1 MRHGP
6 GIAAFKGRVWA
17 RRGQVICCCQQSVER
32 VREGEETRGTQVTEL
47 FTGGCAATLL
57 SGDSPGA
64 PCQHDQSLLGNIP
77 RASAVRGWGGPV
89 STSLV
94 CPPQNP
100 PRRRWVLWDPKSKWH
115 QVLLT
120 EPCLGQHLGTRGS
133 PSWCWG
139 TRRLPRCPRLCRRA
153 GVRWCSA
160 QLGVP
165 RVKAVGTCRRRG
177 DLCPAAPAPY
187 LRGTCLKHS

>member
-57 SGDSPGA
+57 SRDSPGA

-77 RASAVRGWGGPV
+77 RASVVRGWEGPV
-89 STSLV
+89 STSLI

-100 PRRRWVLWDPKSKWH
+100 PRRR
-115 QVLLT
+115 
-120 EPCLGQHLGTRGS
+120 
-133 PSWCWG
+133 
-139 TRRLPRCPRLCRRA
+139 
-153 GVRWCSA
+153 
-160 QLGVP
+160 
-165 RVKAVGTCRRRG
+165 
-177 DLCPAAPAPY
+177 
-187 LRGTCLKHS
+187 

>member
-57 SGDSPGA
+57 SRDSPGA

-77 RASAVRGWGGPV
+77 
-89 STSLV
+89 
-94 CPPQNP
+94 
-100 PRRRWVLWDPKSKWH
+100 
-115 QVLLT
+115 
-120 EPCLGQHLGTRGS
+120 
-133 PSWCWG
+133 
-139 TRRLPRCPRLCRRA
+139 
-153 GVRWCSA
+153 
-160 QLGVP
+160 
-165 RVKAVGTCRRRG
+165 
-177 DLCPAAPAPY
+177 
-187 LRGTCLKHS
+187 